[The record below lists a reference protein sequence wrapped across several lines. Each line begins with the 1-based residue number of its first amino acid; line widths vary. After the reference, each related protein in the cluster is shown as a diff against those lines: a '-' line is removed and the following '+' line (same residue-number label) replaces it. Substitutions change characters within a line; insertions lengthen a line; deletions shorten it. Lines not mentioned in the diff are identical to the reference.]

1 MTVRVIGVAA
11 TIVYTTVATYIII
24 KLVGLGNRGLRVTA
38 DEESQGLDIL
48 DHEER

>member
-11 TIVYTTVATYIII
+11 TIVYTTVATYII